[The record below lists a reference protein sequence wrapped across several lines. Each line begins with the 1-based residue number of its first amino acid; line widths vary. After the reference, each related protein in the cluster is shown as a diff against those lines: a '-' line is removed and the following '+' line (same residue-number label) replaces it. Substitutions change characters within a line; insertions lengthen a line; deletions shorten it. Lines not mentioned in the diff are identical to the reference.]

1 MSQCSQSLA
10 NRQTVQVISRSKEGR
25 ACQGRSRHMA
35 LVNLRSIYVRSHDNA
50 DQAGHRS
57 SRATADWCDTSTLLP
72 TLPDCLP
79 PKQSRMRMVFNGI
92 QQAVSQPLGQSGD
105 GLFRGV
111 SWVSL
116 QIPPATV
123 GLYRV
128 HTHRAVAGNDGA

>member
-1 MSQCSQSLA
+1 
-10 NRQTVQVISRSKEGR
+10 
-25 ACQGRSRHMA
+25 MA

-50 DQAGHRS
+50 DQAGNRS

-79 PKQSRMRMVFNGI
+79 QNTSRMRMVFSKPS
-92 QQAVSQPLGQSGD
+92 ASHLGQSGD
-105 GLFRGV
+105 GSFRGV

-128 HTHRAVAGNDGA
+128 HTNRAVAGNDGA